1 MLEQHGILIESQAN
15 IGAAMKRFMQVLTLS
30 LLASSIASAQP
41 AVPGKAMH
49 GIASYL
55 TAFEVTGPQDYLLP
69 APTEKALVP
78 GAGSSRNLALI
89 RGFSLVG
96 AAGGIAMTVWGLSDT
111 AGSVVEGDD
120 AAGLHRALALAISG
134 TVIAAISSTIAGLA
148 GK

>member
-1 MLEQHGILIESQAN
+1 
-15 IGAAMKRFMQVLTLS
+15 MKRFMKVLALS
-30 LLASSIASAQP
+30 LLASSMANAQSQP
-41 AVPGKAMH
+41 GVPGKAMH

-55 TAFEVTGPQDYLLP
+55 EAFKVAGPQDYQLP

-78 GAGSSRNLALI
+78 EAGSSRNLALI

-111 AGSVVEGDD
+111 AGSVVDSGD
-120 AAGLHRALALAISG
+120 AAGLHRALALALSG

-148 GK
+148 GR